1 MMIRLVG
8 TFGLLAF
15 AWGNTQAIAIPS
27 TEYVAQVTAGTGIN
41 RPSLKAGSQG
51 TAVSELQAVL
61 KLLGYYTGAVDGDYG
76 QSTATAVSQFQKAA
90 GLNPDGIVNSGT
102 WERLFPLVATAS
114 AAAAFPVPAT
124 STKTPPPA
132 ANPSPSNTTR
142 VTNSKPAQTASTPPK
157 PSPPKPVK
165 PTASTA
171 TKPSTPKPAKT
182 PASTEVNLPVLRL
195 EMRGAAVKKLQQR
208 LQVVGLFK
216 GSVDGVFGTQTEI
229 AVKALQSRYRLNPDG
244 VVGPATWKVL
254 NRQPPRTR

>member
-1 MMIRLVG
+1 MMTRLLG

-15 AWGNTQAIAIPS
+15 VWGNTQAIATS
-27 TEYVAQVTAGTGIN
+27 TEYVAQVTAGVGIN

-90 GLNPDGIVNSGT
+90 GLNPDGIVNAGT
-102 WERLFPLVATAS
+102 WERLFPLVPTAS

-124 STKTPPPA
+124 TTRTPPPA
-132 ANPSPSNTTR
+132 ANTSVPNTTR
-142 VTNSKPAQTASTPPK
+142 VTNSKPAQTAATATKPSTPK
-157 PSPPKPVK
+157 PAQ
-165 PTASTA
+165 TAATA

-195 EMRGAAVKKLQQR
+195 AMRSAAVKKLQQR
-208 LQVVGLFK
+208 LQVFGLFK
-216 GSVDGVFGTQTEI
+216 GSVDGVFGPQTEI

>member
-1 MMIRLVG
+1 MITRLVG

-15 AWGNTQAIAIPS
+15 AWGNPQAIAISS
-27 TEYVAQVTAGTGIN
+27 TEYVAQVTAGTVIN

-76 QSTATAVSQFQKAA
+76 QSTATAVSQFQTAA

-102 WERLFPLVATAS
+102 WERLFPLVPTAS
-114 AAAAFPVPAT
+114 AAAFPVPAT
-124 STKTPPPA
+124 TTKTPPPA

-142 VTNSKPAQTASTPPK
+142 VTNSKPAQTASTAP
-157 PSPPKPVK
+157 
-165 PTASTA
+165 
-171 TKPSTPKPAKT
+171 KPSTPKPAKT
-182 PASTEVNLPVLRL
+182 PASKEVNLPVLRL

-208 LQVVGLFK
+208 LQVIGLFK
-216 GSVDGVFGTQTEI
+216 GSVDGVFGPQTEI
-229 AVKALQSRYRLNPDG
+229 AVKALQSRYRLNADG

>member
-1 MMIRLVG
+1 MKGSLTKSLVSA
-8 TFGLLAF
+8 FGLLTF
-15 AWGNTQAIAIPS
+15 AWENTQAIATS
-27 TEYVAQVTAGTGIN
+27 TKYVAQVTAGVGIN

-61 KLLGYYTGAVDGDYG
+61 KLLGYYTGVVDGDYG

-90 GLNPDGIVNSGT
+90 SLNPDGIVNSGT
-102 WERLFPLVATAS
+102 WERLFPLVPTAS
-114 AAAAFPVPAT
+114 SAAAFPVPAT
-124 STKTPPPA
+124 TTKTPPPA
-132 ANPSPSNTTR
+132 ANTSPSNTTR
-142 VTNSKPAQTASTPPK
+142 VTNSKPAQTASTA
-157 PSPPKPVK
+157 PSPSTPKPVK

-171 TKPSTPKPAKT
+171 PSP
-182 PASTEVNLPVLRL
+182 STEVNWPVLRL
-195 EMRGAAVKKLQQR
+195 EMRGAGVKKLQQR

-216 GSVDGVFGTQTEI
+216 GSVDGIFGTQTEI

>member
-1 MMIRLVG
+1 MMTRLVG

-15 AWGNTQAIAIPS
+15 AWGNTQAIATS
-27 TEYVAQVTAGTGIN
+27 TEYVAQVTAATGIN

-76 QSTATAVSQFQKAA
+76 QTTATAVSQFQKAA

-102 WERLFPLVATAS
+102 WERLFPLVPTAS

-124 STKTPPPA
+124 TTTPPPA

-142 VTNSKPAQTASTPPK
+142 VTNSKPAQTGSTA
-157 PSPPKPVK
+157 PSPSTPKPVK
-165 PTASTA
+165 PTASTPR
-171 TKPSTPKPAKT
+171 TQSTPKPAKT

-195 EMRGAAVKKLQQR
+195 AMRGAAVKKLQQR
-208 LQVVGLFK
+208 LQVFGLFK
-216 GSVDGVFGTQTEI
+216 GSVDGVFGPQTEI
-229 AVKALQSRYRLNPDG
+229 AVKALQSRYRLNADG
-244 VVGPATWKVL
+244 VVGSATWKVL
-254 NRQPPRTR
+254 NRQPSRTR

>member
-1 MMIRLVG
+1 MMTRLLG

-15 AWGNTQAIAIPS
+15 AWGNTQAIATS
-27 TEYVAQVTAGTGIN
+27 TEYVAQVTAGVGIN

-102 WERLFPLVATAS
+102 WERLFPPVATES
-114 AAAAFPVPAT
+114 SAAAFPVPAT
-124 STKTPPPA
+124 TTTPPPA
-132 ANPSPSNTTR
+132 ANTSAPNTTR
-142 VTNSKPAQTASTPPK
+142 VTNPKPAQ
-157 PSPPKPVK
+157 
-165 PTASTA
+165 TASTA
-171 TKPSTPKPAKT
+171 TKPSTPKPAQT

-195 EMRGAAVKKLQQR
+195 AMRGAAVKKLQQR
-208 LQVVGLFK
+208 LQVFGLFK
-216 GSVDGVFGTQTEI
+216 GSVDGVFGPQTEI

-244 VVGPATWKVL
+244 VVGSATWKLL
-254 NRQPPRTR
+254 NRQPSRTR

>member
-1 MMIRLVG
+1 MITRLLG
-8 TFGLLAF
+8 TVGLLAF
-15 AWGNTQAIAIPS
+15 AWGNTQAIATS
-27 TEYVAQVTAGTGIN
+27 TEYVAQVTAGTVIN

-76 QSTATAVSQFQKAA
+76 QSTVTAVSQFQKAA

-124 STKTPPPA
+124 TTTPPPA
-132 ANPSPSNTTR
+132 ANPSAPNSSS
-142 VTNSKPAQTASTPPK
+142 VTNSKPAQTG
-157 PSPPKPVK
+157 
-165 PTASTA
+165 STA
-171 TKPSTPKPAKT
+171 TKPSTPKPAQTGLTATKPSTPKPVKT

-195 EMRGAAVKKLQQR
+195 AMRGAAVKKLQQR
-208 LQVVGLFK
+208 LQVFGLFK
-216 GSVDGVFGTQTEI
+216 GSVDGVFGPQTEI

-244 VVGPATWKVL
+244 VVGPATWKIL
-254 NRQPPRTR
+254 NRQPSRT